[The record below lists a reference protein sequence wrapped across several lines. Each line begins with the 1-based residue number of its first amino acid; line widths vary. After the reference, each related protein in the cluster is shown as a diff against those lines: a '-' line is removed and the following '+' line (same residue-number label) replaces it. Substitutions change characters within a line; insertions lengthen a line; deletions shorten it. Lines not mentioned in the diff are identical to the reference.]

1 MLGTHGGDGGESQE
15 TEGESER
22 EKEQREGREVGLSL
36 YTKPGLPVNFWVG
49 PRRNANYM
57 FI

>member
-1 MLGTHGGDGGESQE
+1 
-15 TEGESER
+15 
-22 EKEQREGREVGLSL
+22 VGLSL